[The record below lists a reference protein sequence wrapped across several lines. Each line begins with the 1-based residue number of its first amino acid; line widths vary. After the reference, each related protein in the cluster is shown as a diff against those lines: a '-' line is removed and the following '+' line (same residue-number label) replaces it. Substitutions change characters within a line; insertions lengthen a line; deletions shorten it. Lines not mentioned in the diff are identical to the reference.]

1 MTSPVPMPVETLT
14 RHSDRTW
21 EKPAANSPRAAAS
34 ASFAVS
40 TGTPGSPAWRCSAT
54 G

>member
-1 MTSPVPMPVETLT
+1 MPVPIPVETLT
-14 RHSDRTW
+14 RHNDATW
-21 EKPAANSPRAAAS
+21 VYPAAYSPMAAAS

-40 TGTPGSPAWRCSAT
+40 TGTPGSAGCRCSAT